1 MNKEEIKTGDL
12 VASADYC
19 DRLGVGLVIDD
30 NAPIRFH
37 TRHLMKYRVLWLKI
51 GRTTR
56 HPSTSLVK
64 LEIPNE

>member
-12 VASADYC
+12 VAGRDCY
-19 DRLGVGLVIDD
+19 RLGVGLVIDD
-30 NAPIRFH
+30 NAPTRFH

>member
-1 MNKEEIKTGDL
+1 MNKDELQIGDL
-12 VASADYC
+12 VASAHPSH
-19 DRLGVGLVIDD
+19 RPGVGLVIDD
-30 NAPIRFH
+30 NAPTRFH